1 MQELKNKMISESG
14 LYRDIESGI
23 PTNRNWNSLESKE
36 KKSEGRLLTKDLVS
50 GSSQGYKNETI
61 HQNTR
66 ESTNNYNPKFHL

>member
-14 LYRDIESGI
+14 LYRTIENN
-23 PTNRNWNSLESKE
+23 THQD
-36 KKSEGRLLTKDLVS
+36 KSEGKMQEKQPLTKGLVS
-50 GSSQGYKNETI
+50 GSSQGYKNKTT